1 MINMKSKKFY
11 VLVFQSNY
19 NEQDKKKKNHKKA
32 PIQGCYRKTQTIKN
46 VFVVT

>member
-19 NEQDKKKKNHKKA
+19 NEQDKKKKIIKKH
-32 PIQGCYRKTQTIKN
+32 QSR
-46 VFVVT
+46 VVIVKPKP